1 MKKITLGIFVC
12 LCILTITNFANA
24 AITVDDKKD
33 AGYISLSGSTT
44 KEVEPNIARIDFGIE
59 NTGNEAQIATA
70 NNNTTSNKIINAL
83 KAISVQGSDVIKTTN
98 FSVRP
103 VYHTIAGKRTI
114 KNYIATNSVNV
125 ETKDITK
132 VAKYIDTA
140 IANGANRVNGLNF
153 SFENDKSIC
162 TELYPEV
169 IKDLKKQAHT
179 LATAAGSSLDGL
191 KHMNATCSMD
201 NIVSNGRYYA
211 KNMAMDSASAESA
224 TTPVEAGKVKVR
236 VYVNADFYVK

>member
-1 MKKITLGIFVC
+1 MKKFILGLLVC
-12 LCILTITNFANA
+12 LSVYSISSFADA
-24 AITVDDKKD
+24 SVVVDNKKE
-33 AGYISLSGSTT
+33 AGFISLSGSTS
-44 KEVEPNIARIDFGIE
+44 KEVEPNIARINFAVE
-59 NTGNEAQIATA
+59 NTGNDAQSATS
-70 NNNTTSNKIINAL
+70 NNNTISNKIMTAL
-83 KAISVQGSDVIKTTN
+83 KAISVQGSDVIRTTN

-103 VYHTIAGKRTI
+103 VYQTIAGKKTI
-114 KNYIATNSVNV
+114 KNYIASNSVNV
-125 ETKDITK
+125 ETKDISK

-169 IKDLKKQAHT
+169 IKDLKKQAQT
-179 LATAAGSSLDGL
+179 LANAAGSSLDGL

-201 NIVSNGRYYA
+201 NIVSNGRYYE
-211 KNMAMDSASAESA
+211 KNMAMDSVAAEGAS
-224 TTPVEAGKVKVR
+224 TPVEAGKVKVR